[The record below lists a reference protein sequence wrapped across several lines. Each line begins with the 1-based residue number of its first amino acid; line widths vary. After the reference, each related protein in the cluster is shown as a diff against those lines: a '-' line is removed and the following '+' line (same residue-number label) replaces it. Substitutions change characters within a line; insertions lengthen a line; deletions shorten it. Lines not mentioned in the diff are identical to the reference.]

1 MGKRHQTFIA
11 ETINIDFKNS
21 LLVAKELISA
31 IEHYKRFELFCTG
44 EDIDNATE
52 KLTNAGTIAY
62 RAMEHAYKNYIYYYY
77 KEKYDKGDIAQ
88 AEFESNILFLTN
100 PVNGHFATHKDLKD
114 KFCSLVTNPAADL
127 DEIFNGTQKSSNGP
141 KHEYK
146 IPNPV
151 KLKVQLGEMIKF
163 FKEYVYKD
171 IEYPVLT
178 DSLMGD
184 ECAWV
189 ELLDDCDG
197 FSDAFHYV
205 LVSPNKIEDKKNN
218 VKNLW
223 SIPWD
228 LIIDF
233 DTESDTSG
241 LASQYIS
248 IYHISPEIR
257 TLSYAEHL
265 QGFRA
270 MSSTQWIMANGFLDR
285 EETVT
290 NNYKVW
296 KRKYG
301 KNLSETLRK
310 FHATYTKT
318 IRLIILPGID
328 ENYINDIIESCA
340 EAFVAED
347 GITVSN
353 IDIIILSASSTCLG
367 LDEDF
372 VKRSSLTM
380 EEFLIRLGKRA
391 HSVNEE
397 SNKKLIPGVNKE
409 EGLKNDLFSKLSNF
423 CEVVYNG
430 IELKDA
436 CDDVKAF
443 YNGERPISWGE
454 LSKHKDLER
463 KIYISQIYK
472 MINDIMESHPKGFYE
487 VFYKPGYG
495 GTTMLRR
502 IAWDFHDIYPTIIVN
517 QYQHDD
523 INHLKQLY
531 GCTKK
536 TILVLVDSN
545 FISRDIARKI
555 WADMKSEG
563 ISLNLIYMR
572 RIERNADIGT
582 KMQLFKLPSLGIENG
597 EVANMV
603 GLLKPYAIN
612 SICTERLESFLK
624 KPTLCEELSPFY
636 FAFSTFDENFK
647 GIKNY
652 IKNFTSTLSN
662 ELKEFLVFMA
672 LADYINKP
680 LDIQY
685 FARILRNDDV
695 VDFLSENGA
704 FRTLVSFIKMPNNQM
719 FCKVKYSAFAKEILR
734 QASNNFSNE
743 EIAEIRYISLTD
755 HIIKFIEMSRPAPQI
770 RNNSVVEF
778 IREMLI
784 TRRADLDMDRP
795 KFANL
800 VSKIGKYNANGV
812 QQWSQE
818 GQAAV
823 SRIFN
828 QLVKTYPEDPH
839 FRAHLARYLCYV
851 EKDYNHAIELL
862 DEAIGM
868 YTDGSEEDL
877 LLLHMKAMVYAARI
891 TQKLIPDIKRKH
903 KTAGCTEDDELF
915 MSLHSDLQSANAL
928 FKCVRDL
935 HRGIA
940 GHISN
945 ISLFV
950 SIIDMG
956 KAIDEMDTAMF
967 LEKHH
972 DDWYFEL
979 ADQANNLFEECE
991 ELEEALDD
999 DEKERVEEVRLL
1011 INTIKNGISD
1021 TIQQYGQYLGTVSE
1035 EKRPFIRRYLARAYA
1050 ERNMSTNNQKD
1061 WMKIAELMADNMLED
1076 SANPTNIRIWFNAI
1090 THIKSEDPDD
1100 MLRQAIIKLNEWV
1113 ALSENNIEAHFYR
1126 YILTFIQAIEGITDA
1141 ESRLPG
1147 YLIKLQG
1154 LASNLVNKTSIRYWV
1169 GRNGNGIERLIPK
1182 DKFPLN
1188 DVDKANS
1195 LLRMVKGRVSEKYV
1209 NDFHAYISTY
1219 HSDVFF
1225 SPNSTDGRINV
1236 TNKNAVVVMG
1246 FGFSYDGPRAYNSSI
1261 KLYTGEEDIELEELP
1276 PLQYGTIVKC
1286 KVIKN
1291 STPHYI
1297 NVEIVGYN
1305 VEGSIPIEC
1314 LDTPYDDL
1322 HRPQVDGPLLN
1333 AMVLNQKQAISAGGM
1348 YRTIWSLTM
1357 KGDVLFK
1364 DHENDMSDFQKKLQK
1379 IKNSIK

>member
-1 MGKRHQTFIA
+1 MEKRHQTFIS

-44 EDIDNATE
+44 EDTDNATE
-52 KLTNAGTIAY
+52 NLTNAGTIAY

-77 KEKYDKGDIAQ
+77 KKKYDKGDITQ
-88 AEFESNILFLTN
+88 SQFERNTYFLTN

-114 KFCSLVTNPAADL
+114 KFCSLVVNLDSDL
-127 DEIFNGTQKSSNGP
+127 EEIFKGTQKSSNGP

-146 IPNPV
+146 VPDPV
-151 KLKVQLGEMIKF
+151 KLKVQLGEMVNF
-163 FKEYVYKD
+163 FEKYIYKD
-171 IEYPVLT
+171 IEYPILT
-178 DSLMGD
+178 NSLMGD
-184 ECAWV
+184 EYAWV
-189 ELLDDCDG
+189 ELLEDCDG

-205 LVSPNKIEDKKNN
+205 LVSPKKIKDTKNN
-218 VKNLW
+218 VKNLL
-223 SIPWD
+223 SVPWD
-228 LIIDF
+228 LVIDF
-233 DTESDTSG
+233 DTESDSSG

-248 IYHISPEIR
+248 SCHISPKIR

-270 MSSTQWIMANGFLDR
+270 MSSTQWIMANGFKDK
-285 EETVT
+285 EDTVT

-301 KNLSETLRK
+301 RNLSETLRK
-310 FHATYTKT
+310 FHSTYTKA
-318 IRLIILPGID
+318 IRLVILPGI
-328 ENYINDIIESCA
+328 EKEYINDIIESCA
-340 EAFVAED
+340 DAFVAED

-353 IDIIILSASSTCLG
+353 IDIIILSDSSVCLDV
-367 LDEDF
+367 DEDF
-372 VKRSSLTM
+372 VKRSSLTI

-391 HSVNEE
+391 HNAYEE
-397 SNKKLIPGVNKE
+397 NDKKLIPGVNLE
-409 EGLKNDLFSKLSNF
+409 EGLKKDLFSKLSNF
-423 CEVVYNG
+423 CEVVYTG

-436 CDDVKAF
+436 CDDVMAF

-472 MINDIMESHPKGFYE
+472 VINDIMESHPKGFYD

-517 QYQHDD
+517 QYQHED
-523 INHLKQLY
+523 ISHLKQLY

-536 TILVLVDSN
+536 PILVLVDSN
-545 FISRDIARKI
+545 FISRDVAREI
-555 WADMKSEG
+555 WADMKGEG
-563 ISLNLIYMR
+563 ISLNLIYIR
-572 RIERNADIGT
+572 RIEKNADNGT
-582 KMQLFKLPSLGIENG
+582 KMQLFKLPQLEIENG
-597 EVANMV
+597 EVANIIE
-603 GLLKPYAIN
+603 LFQPYAIN
-612 SICTERLESFLK
+612 GACAQRLDEFLK
-624 KPTLCEELSPFY
+624 NPNLCEDFSPFY

-652 IKNFTSTLSN
+652 IRNFMSSLSD

-680 LDIQY
+680 LDIQF
-685 FARILRNDDV
+685 FARVLRNDDV
-695 VDFLSENGA
+695 MDFLSERGA
-704 FRTLVSFIKMPNNQM
+704 FRTLVSFIKMPNKQT
-719 FCKVKYSAFAKEILR
+719 FCKVKYSAFAKEILK
-734 QASNNFSNE
+734 QASNNYRDDES
-743 EIAEIRYISLTD
+743 AEIKYINLTD
-755 HIIKFIEMSRPAPQI
+755 YIIKFIEMSRPTPQI
-770 RNNSVVEF
+770 RNNNVVEF

-795 KFANL
+795 NFANL
-800 VSKIGKYNANGV
+800 VSKIGKCNASGV
-812 QQWSQE
+812 EQWSQE

-828 QLVKTYPEDPH
+828 QLVRIYPEDPH

-862 DEAIGM
+862 DDAIGI

-891 TQKLIPDIKRKH
+891 TQKLIPDIKKKH
-903 KTAGCTEDDELF
+903 KSAECAEDDELF

-928 FKCVRDL
+928 FKRVRDM

-956 KAIDEMDTAMF
+956 KALDEMDTAMF
-967 LEKHH
+967 LELHH

-979 ADQANNLFEECE
+979 ADQANNLFEELE
-991 ELEEALDD
+991 QLEEALDD
-999 DEKERVEEVRLL
+999 DEKERVAEVGRL

-1021 TIQQYGQYLGTVSE
+1021 TIQQYGQYLGIVSE
-1035 EKRPFIRRYLARAYA
+1035 EKRPLIRRYLARAYA

-1061 WMKIAELMADNMLED
+1061 WMRIAELMADNMQED
-1076 SANPTNIRIWFNAI
+1076 STNPTNIRIWFNAI

-1154 LASNLVNKTSIRYWV
+1154 LASNLANKTAIRYWV
-1169 GRNGNGIERLIPK
+1169 GKKGNGIERLIPR

-1209 NDFHAYISTY
+1209 NDFHAYISAY

-1225 SPNSTDGRINV
+1225 SPNSTDGRINE
-1236 TNKNAVVVMG
+1236 TSKNAIVVMG
-1246 FGFSYDGPRAYNSSI
+1246 IGFSYDGPRAYNSSV

-1276 PLQYGTIVKC
+1276 PLQYGIMVKC

-1305 VEGSIPIEC
+1305 VEGSISIDC
-1314 LDTPYDDL
+1314 LDTPYDNL
-1322 HRPQVDGPLLN
+1322 HRPKIDGPLLN
-1333 AMVLNQKQAISAGGM
+1333 AMVLNEKQVISAGGT
-1348 YRTIWSLTM
+1348 YRTVWSLTM
-1357 KGDVLFK
+1357 KFDVLYK
-1364 DHENDMSDFQKKLQK
+1364 EYENDMSDFQKKLQEVK
-1379 IKNSIK
+1379 SSIK